1 MTRFWCHVCENQ
13 VDSLV
18 NECACS
24 VCGSDFIEEIEV
36 EQANLPAHFLEQ
48 EGEGEEEEEEER
60 LARGSQY
67 EEEDEDDEA
76 EEAPESTD
84 DKNGKVNY

>member
-36 EQANLPAHFLEQ
+36 EQANLPAHFLEK
-48 EGEGEEEEEEER
+48 EGEEEEEEEEEER

-76 EEAPESTD
+76 ED
-84 DKNGKVNY
+84 DGG

>member
-36 EQANLPAHFLEQ
+36 EEAHLPAHFLEH
-48 EGEGEEEEEEER
+48 EEGEEEEEEEEEEGYYYR
-60 LARGSQY
+60 RNDMHHEG
-67 EEEDEDDEA
+67 EEEDEEEDEHL
-76 EEAPESTD
+76 
-84 DKNGKVNY
+84 